1 MNATLS
7 NGQKVRDQYGKTS
20 IVISVW
26 DNIVV
31 TTRGTYHI
39 TKVFPVTAK

>member
-1 MNATLS
+1 MNKQIAT
-7 NGQKVRDQYGKTS
+7 NDTVIDQRGRKS

-26 DNIVV
+26 DNVVV

-39 TKVFPVTAK
+39 TKLWAVK